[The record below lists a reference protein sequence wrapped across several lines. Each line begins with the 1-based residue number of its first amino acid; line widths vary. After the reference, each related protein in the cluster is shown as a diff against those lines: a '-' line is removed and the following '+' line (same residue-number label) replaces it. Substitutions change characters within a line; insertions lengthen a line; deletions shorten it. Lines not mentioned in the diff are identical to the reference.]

1 MNVSNKEN
9 IYLIIINMWVA
20 SNIQSAIMGR
30 KPKNMICFLYIQE
43 ITKKVSIL

>member
-1 MNVSNKEN
+1 MNISNKEN

-30 KPKNMICFLYIQE
+30 KPKNMICFLFIRD
-43 ITKKVSIL
+43 ITEKASFL